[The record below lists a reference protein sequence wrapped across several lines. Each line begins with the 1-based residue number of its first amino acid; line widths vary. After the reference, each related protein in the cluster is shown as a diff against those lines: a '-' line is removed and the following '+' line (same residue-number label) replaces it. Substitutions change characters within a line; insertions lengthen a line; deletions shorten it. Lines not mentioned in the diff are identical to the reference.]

1 MDDAEATSST
11 TRISSEDEGDS
22 AISFAGPVCNSE
34 GDSSRAEESAQ
45 IFNGSK
51 RDAEGRVPAL
61 DLSLQTDRFRT

>member
-45 IFNGSK
+45 IFNG
-51 RDAEGRVPAL
+51 
-61 DLSLQTDRFRT
+61 T